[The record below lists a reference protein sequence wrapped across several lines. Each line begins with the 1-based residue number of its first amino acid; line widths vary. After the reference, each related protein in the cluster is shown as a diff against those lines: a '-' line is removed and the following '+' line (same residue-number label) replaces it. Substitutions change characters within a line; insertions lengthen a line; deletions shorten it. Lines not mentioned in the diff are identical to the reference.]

1 MEGRCL
7 RSAEEHRGGPFRFI
21 NCGRAAQ
28 LKAANKRVRELEKEL
43 RRKEKALPEAAAMLI
58 LEKKLQ
64 ALGLDDGDDGAG
76 GESKR

>member
-1 MEGRCL
+1 
-7 RSAEEHRGGPFRFI
+7 
-21 NCGRAAQ
+21 
-28 LKAANKRVRELEKEL
+28 VRELEKEL